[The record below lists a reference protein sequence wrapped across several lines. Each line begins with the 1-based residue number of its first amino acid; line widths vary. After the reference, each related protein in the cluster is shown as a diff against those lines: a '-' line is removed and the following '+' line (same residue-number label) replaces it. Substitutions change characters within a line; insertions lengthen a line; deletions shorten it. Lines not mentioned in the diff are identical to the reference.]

1 MVTPGWTHARA
12 CTHRVHKEAANTK
25 WSQHTCWA
33 GIGGL
38 EHGAGETLWPPTQTH
53 SCVLPPP
60 RPPALTTRT
69 GDGCVKHSHRV
80 FIMFDGRSLAPPP
93 PTSPTPQRLA
103 ALRSRPRALGSIR
116 RPRPVLLAVGR
127 RQCPACSGPRSPR
140 PRWLYP
146 HNVSLTANELAQC
159 RFAHLPVVREHSAA
173 VQRKG
178 PSLGQ
183 PPEGLSEWRAS
194 SPTCSVC
201 SLGARAVLAGRA
213 GLPTHPH
220 RHTCSLRVLSSVQL
234 PSGTLLPGPPP
245 LPQPP
250 STFVR
255 PKSPAHWPGPQGHPL
270 PHKGDTP

>member
-1 MVTPGWTHARA
+1 MDTARIPTPQKPLAAATRVSVVASAAATLSGRTGAWGTHTGCGASRGLPRVRTLQRVNSELGAGMVTPGWTHARA

-80 FIMFDGRSLAPPP
+80 FIMFAGRSLAPPP

-103 ALRSRPRALGSIR
+103 ALRSRPRALGSSR

-127 RQCPACSGPRSPR
+127 RQCPACSGPRSPH
-140 PRWLYP
+140 PR
-146 HNVSLTANELAQC
+146 
-159 RFAHLPVVREHSAA
+159 
-173 VQRKG
+173 
-178 PSLGQ
+178 
-183 PPEGLSEWRAS
+183 
-194 SPTCSVC
+194 
-201 SLGARAVLAGRA
+201 
-213 GLPTHPH
+213 
-220 RHTCSLRVLSSVQL
+220 
-234 PSGTLLPGPPP
+234 
-245 LPQPP
+245 
-250 STFVR
+250 
-255 PKSPAHWPGPQGHPL
+255 
-270 PHKGDTP
+270 